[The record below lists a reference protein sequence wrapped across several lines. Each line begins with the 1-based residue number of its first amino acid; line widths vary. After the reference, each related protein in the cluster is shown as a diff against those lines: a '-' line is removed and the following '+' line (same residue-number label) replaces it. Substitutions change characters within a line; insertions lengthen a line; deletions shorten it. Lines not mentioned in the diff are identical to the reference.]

1 MVSALS
7 ASENPKT
14 AKLKKDLEIVKSN
27 INLTNEIIDSSNP
40 SEDVSRNDIL
50 SDMMKTLKGV
60 EDKLSN
66 LITNMSGN
74 DETMMSY
81 CLELNDDLMK
91 VHNSIINCRLFNA
104 MMPLR
109 NTINLFHLRL
119 KHLNLHHN
127 NHNNRLN
134 GRYSNNPPNPYN
146 PFKWLQLYSRN
157 QYLLNR

>member
-91 VHNSIINCRLFNA
+91 VVIV
-104 MMPLR
+104 
-109 NTINLFHLRL
+109 
-119 KHLNLHHN
+119 
-127 NHNNRLN
+127 
-134 GRYSNNPPNPYN
+134 
-146 PFKWLQLYSRN
+146 
-157 QYLLNR
+157 LLIVDLLTL